1 MKKKVLINKIY
12 KNFESKDGKPYR
24 NPLVTIYFDLDD
36 GTESKASAFVET
48 GSKAMDW
55 EAGDTMEL
63 EFVKKGEY
71 VNFIPPNINDELRAI
86 IKNLEA
92 ELEKYKAKLAKYEAK
107 NQTDGSDMPF

>member
-12 KNFESKDGKPYR
+12 KNLESKDGKAYR

-36 GTESKASAFVET
+36 GTESRASAFVET

-55 EAGDTMEL
+55 EAGDTLEL

-71 VNFIPPNINDELRAI
+71 VNFIPPNINDELREHIA
-86 IKNLEA
+86 KLEA
-92 ELEKYKAKLAKYEAK
+92 ELEKYKGKQATEKAG
-107 NQTDGSDMPF
+107 TVDVSDLPF